1 VESVRRFKRGTDPI
15 TIGSDA
21 IDE

>member
-1 VESVRRFKRGTDPI
+1 VRRFKRGTDPI